1 MNRKEFKEL
10 LLEWRENFI
19 NERSINTMSVS
30 GKEMTNIQ
38 KDFVNKVPFDLHLY
52 AIGDFTVND
61 ENAKYGVPISYEL
74 IKAMSSSSHVIAE
87 NKKKSIVLKKEGLN
101 DLISVLES
109 LLQKTKFDY
118 DDIEG
123 RTVDNSKNSNSI
135 KKNLLNLKE
144 ALNKLKS
151 SDSGILLYFPR
162 MTSMSGNMA
171 DGSINNIG
179 NIKDPA
185 VWKNSLFWE
194 LKHDV
199 FHYIEEVLRII
210 NSSNFNRLENIH
222 KSNDRIRKIINNF
235 DIPDQNLRAED
246 PSIVF
251 GSSLGDGDN
260 FATVATYIR
269 TLDKDDDISIM
280 LFLSKCQSVARKIS
294 PDRFNPEDYI
304 LKEEEKETLK
314 EFFHLVHACYED
326 AEEFLKDKILIQRA
340 HG

>member
-10 LLEWRENFI
+10 LLEWRKNFI

-74 IKAMSSSSHVIAE
+74 IKAMSSNSHVIAA
-87 NKKKSIVLKKEGLN
+87 KKKSIILNKEGLS

-118 DDIEG
+118 DDMLG
-123 RTVDNSKNSNSI
+123 RTIDNSENSNSI
-135 KKNLLNLKE
+135 KKNLENLKE
-144 ALNKLKS
+144 ELNKLKS

-162 MTSMSGNMA
+162 MTSMPGSMA

-185 VWKNSLFWE
+185 IWKNSLFWE

-199 FHYIEEVLRII
+199 FHYIEEVLRTV
-210 NSSNFNRLENIH
+210 NSSNFKDLETIYNN
-222 KSNDRIRKIINNF
+222 NDSIRKIINNF
-235 DIPDQNLRAED
+235 NIPDQNLQAED
-246 PSIVF
+246 PSIDF

-269 TLDKDDDISIM
+269 SLDKSKEVSKI
-280 LFLSKCQSVARKIS
+280 LFLSQCQAVARKIS
-294 PDRFNPEDYI
+294 SDITENDEGLLED
-304 LKEEEKETLK
+304 
-314 EFFHLVHACYED
+314 FFDLVHLCYEK
-326 AEEFLKDKILIQRA
+326 AEAFLKDKILIQRA